1 MSMKIKHWQDP
12 VNLVIGLW
20 MIASPW
26 LLAFQAETRPT
37 WNAVILG
44 VVIAAVALYAM
55 FRVFA
60 WQEWANAV
68 FGAWLVISPW
78 VLGFTGLYA
87 AMVNAVVAGA
97 VVLALAIWALATD
110 KDIGGWW
117 SPAH

>member
-1 MSMKIKHWQDP
+1 
-12 VNLVIGLW
+12 
-20 MIASPW
+20 
-26 LLAFQAETRPT
+26 
-37 WNAVILG
+37 
-44 VVIAAVALYAM
+44 
-55 FRVFA
+55 
-60 WQEWANAV
+60 
-68 FGAWLVISPW
+68 